1 MSNAYQ
7 TEIRTAKN
15 TIISDEPEDLGGENT
30 GFSPMELLAASLG
43 SCTAITLRMYAER
56 KKWDLKD
63 VKVEVNFDRDAEKN
77 ESRIS
82 RTIELTGNLTDKQK
96 DKLMDV
102 AENCPIH
109 KALTNPIKIIT
120 EAK

>member
-63 VKVEVNFDRDAEKN
+63 VKVEVNFERDAEKN
-77 ESRIS
+77 ESKIS
-82 RTIELTGNLTDKQK
+82 RTIELIGNLTDKQK
-96 DKLMDV
+96 EKLMDV

-109 KALTNPIKIIT
+109 KALTNPIEIIT